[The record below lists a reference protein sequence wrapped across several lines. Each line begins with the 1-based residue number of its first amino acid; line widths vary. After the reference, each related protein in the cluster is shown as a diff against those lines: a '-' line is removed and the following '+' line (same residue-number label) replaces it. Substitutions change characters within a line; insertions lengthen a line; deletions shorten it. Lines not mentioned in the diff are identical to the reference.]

1 MKNETKIVVVPATEE
16 EKRLMLNY
24 ITQKCKEETHRIFI
38 EETVTEDDELDTFL
52 SFKESL
58 FALNKIIITKNNC
71 ERIYFNALMI
81 TELPITDLLTDKVED
96 NITWYNTMYEFLD
109 EKFEEID
116 ESQIL
121 DY

>member
-1 MKNETKIVVVPATEE
+1 M
-16 EKRLMLNY
+16 
-24 ITQKCKEETHRIFI
+24 
-38 EETVTEDDELDTFL
+38 TEDDELDTFL

-58 FALNKIIITKNNC
+58 FALNKIIITKNNF

-116 ESQIL
+116 QSQIL

>member
-16 EKRLMLNY
+16 EKRLMLNH

-116 ESQIL
+116 QSQIL